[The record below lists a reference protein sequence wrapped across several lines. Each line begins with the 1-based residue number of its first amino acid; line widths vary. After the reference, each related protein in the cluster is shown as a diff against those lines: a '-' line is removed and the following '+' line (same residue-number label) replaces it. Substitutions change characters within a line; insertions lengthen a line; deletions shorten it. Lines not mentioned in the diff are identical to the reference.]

1 MEVLL
6 IGANR
11 GLGYEILKELT
22 KNEIK
27 VNCLVRKKGLINLD
41 SPSTVSYTH
50 LKLPTSDLV

>member
-22 KNEIK
+22 NNKIE
-27 VNCLVRKKGLINLD
+27 VNIILELNYK
-41 SPSTVSYTH
+41 TQ
-50 LKLPTSDLV
+50 